1 MTPKKKS
8 GLPQSVGEGATP
20 SMSKKSIGEDDEEH
34 DEFDEDFDEDD
45 FGDEGEWIW
54 KLMGVVSKSVGW
66 SMVNFGQ

>member
-8 GLPQSVGEGATP
+8 GLPQSVGEGATL

-45 FGDEGEWIW
+45 FGDEEGEW
-54 KLMGVVSKSVGW
+54 MGVVSKSVGW